1 MARNQNRGMTE
12 AEFEAF
18 REAMDAQSE
27 DLRRALAADLGGD
40 PEDYRAGEQLAFDG
54 GE

>member
-1 MARNQNRGMTE
+1 MARNQNREMTE

-18 REAMDAQSE
+18 REAMDAQAD

-40 PEDYRAGEQLAFDG
+40 PEDYRAGERLASDG